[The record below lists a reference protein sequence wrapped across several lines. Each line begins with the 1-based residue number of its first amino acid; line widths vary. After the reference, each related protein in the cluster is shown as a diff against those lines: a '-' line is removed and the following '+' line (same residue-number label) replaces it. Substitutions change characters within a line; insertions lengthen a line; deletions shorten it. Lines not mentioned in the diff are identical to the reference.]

1 MRLAAMLDPALV
13 VPDLKSESKT
23 GAISE
28 LMDVVTHKFPAI
40 DRAGVLSSIAE
51 REEIETTS
59 FGRCFAFPH
68 ARTDLVK
75 EMHVALGVSKKGIK
89 APSPDG
95 RPLHVICLLLTP
107 RNIAQLYL
115 QTLSGL
121 AALARDESNLVRIL
135 AAPNADEL
143 IRVIWETGLTI
154 RKQLTVRDLM
164 HRDLVTVSP
173 DDSLKVVANKL
184 YRYKVSGMPV
194 IDAEGRPVGMISERH
209 LIKAALPDDYETLV
223 QKLIESPDTEPF
235 DELLRHEDEIKV
247 KDIMTT
253 RLYTTTE
260 DTPIVEVAAQMLF
273 RNIRRLPVVCDG
285 KLIGMI
291 LRRDIVSKVIR
302 G

>member
-1 MRLAAMLDPALV
+1 MRLAAMLDPELV
-13 VPDLKSESKT
+13 APDLRAESKA

-28 LMDVVTHKFPAI
+28 LMDLVIKKYPGI
-40 DRAGVLSSIAE
+40 DRGGVLASIAE

-59 FGRCFAFPH
+59 FGRSFAFPH

-75 EMHVALGVSKKGIK
+75 DMYVAFGVSKRGIK
-89 APSPDG
+89 AVTPDG
-95 RPLHVICLLLTP
+95 KPLHVVCLLLTP

-121 AALARDESNLVRIL
+121 AQIAREEGNLPKL
-135 AAPNADEL
+135 LTAKSSEEL

-164 HRDLVTVSP
+164 HRDVVTVSP
-173 DDSLKVVANKL
+173 DDTLKDVANKL

-194 IDAEGRPVGMISERH
+194 VDGEGRPIGMISELH
-209 LIKAALPDDYETLV
+209 LIKAALPDFES
-223 QKLIESPDTEPF
+223 LIQNLAMSPDREPF
-235 DELLRHEDEIKV
+235 DDLLRREDEIKV

-253 RLYTTTE
+253 RLFTTTE

-273 RNIRRLPVVCDG
+273 RNIRRLPVVQDG
-285 KLIGMI
+285 KLIGII

>member
-13 VPDLKSESKT
+13 VTDLKSESKT

-28 LMDVVTHKFPAI
+28 LMDVVIRKFPTV

-75 EMHVALGVSKKGIK
+75 EMHVALGISKKGIK

-121 AALARDESNLVRIL
+121 ASLARDESNLPKIL
-135 AAPNADEL
+135 ASPNAEAM

-164 HRDLVTVSP
+164 HRDVVTVSP
-173 DDSLKVVANKL
+173 DDSLKDVANKL

-194 IDAEGRPVGMISERH
+194 VDAEGHPVGMISERH
-209 LIKAALPDDYETLV
+209 LIKAALPDYEA
-223 QKLIESPDTEPF
+223 LIQNLSLSPDAEPF
-235 DELLRHEDEIKV
+235 DDLLRREDEIKV

-253 RLYTTTE
+253 RLHTTTE

-273 RNIRRLPVVCDG
+273 RNIRRLPVVHDG

>member
-13 VPDLKSESKT
+13 NPDLKAESKA

-28 LMDVVTHKFPAI
+28 LMDLVVRKYPEI
-40 DRAGVLSSIAE
+40 DRGGVLASIAE

-59 FGRCFAFPH
+59 FGRSFAFPH

-75 EMHVALGVSKKGIK
+75 DMHVAIGISRKGIK
-89 APSPDG
+89 AQTPDG
-95 RPLHVICLLLTP
+95 RPLQVICLLLTP

-121 AALARDESNLVRIL
+121 AQIARDEHNLAKLI
-135 AAPNADEL
+135 AAPNPEEL
-143 IRVIWETGLTI
+143 IRIIWETGLTI
-154 RKQLTVRDLM
+154 RKHLTVRDIM
-164 HRDLVTVSP
+164 HREVITVSP
-173 DDSLKVVANKL
+173 EDTLKDVANKL

-194 IDAEGRPVGMISERH
+194 VDDEGRPVGMISERH
-209 LIKAALPDDYETLV
+209 LIKAALPDFES
-223 QKLIESPDTEPF
+223 LIQNISMSPDTEPF
-235 DELLRHEDEIKV
+235 DDLLRREDEIKV

-253 RLYTTTE
+253 RLYTTSE
-260 DTPIVEVAAQMLF
+260 DTPIVEVAALMLF
-273 RNIRRLPVVCDG
+273 RNIRRIPVVQDG

>member
-13 VPDLKSESKT
+13 NPELKAESKA

-28 LMDVVTHKFPAI
+28 LMDLVVRKYPEI
-40 DRAGVLSSIAE
+40 DRGGVLASIAE

-59 FGRCFAFPH
+59 FGRSFAFPH

-75 EMHVALGVSKKGIK
+75 DMHVAIGISKRGIK
-89 APSPDG
+89 AQTPDG
-95 RPLHVICLLLTP
+95 RPLHVVCLLLTP

-121 AALARDESNLVRIL
+121 AQIARDDHSLAKLI
-135 AAPNADEL
+135 AAPNAEEL

-154 RKQLTVRDLM
+154 RKHLTVRDLM
-164 HRDLVTVSP
+164 HRDVITVSP
-173 DDSLKVVANKL
+173 EDTLKDVANKL

-194 IDAEGRPVGMISERH
+194 VDEDGRPVGMISERH
-209 LIKAALPDDYETLV
+209 LIKAALPDFES
-223 QKLIESPDTEPF
+223 LIQNLSMSPDTEPF
-235 DELLRHEDEIKV
+235 DDLLRREDEIKV

-253 RLYTTTE
+253 RLYTTSE
-260 DTPIVEVAAQMLF
+260 DTPIVEVAALMLF
-273 RNIRRLPVVCDG
+273 RNIRRIPVVQDG

>member
-13 VPDLKSESKT
+13 NPDLRSESKA

-28 LMDVVTHKFPAI
+28 LMDLVVKKYPEV
-40 DRAGVLSSIAE
+40 DRGGVLASIAE

-75 EMHVALGVSKKGIK
+75 DMLVAIGISKKGIK
-89 APSPDG
+89 APTPDG
-95 RPLHVICLLLTP
+95 RPLHVVCLLLTP

-115 QTLSGL
+115 QTLSGM
-121 AALARDESNLVRIL
+121 AQLARDEQSLAKLL
-135 AAPNADEL
+135 AAPNSEEL

-154 RKQLTVRDLM
+154 RKHLTVRDLM
-164 HRDLVTVSP
+164 HRDVITVSP
-173 DDSLKVVANKL
+173 EDTLKDVANKL

-194 IDAEGRPVGMISERH
+194 LDSEGKPVGMISERH
-209 LIKAALPDDYETLV
+209 LIKAALPDFES
-223 QKLIESPDTEPF
+223 LIQNLSMSPDTEPF

-253 RLYTTTE
+253 RLYTTSE
-260 DTPIVEVAAQMLF
+260 DTPIVEVAALMLF
-273 RNIRRLPVVCDG
+273 RNIRRIPVVQDG